1 MPARFVVATDIMKPH
16 ADTYCVI
23 PTYKASGTIVAVV
36 SQALQYVSAVIVV
49 DDACPEGS
57 GAVAREAFAGNPAVR
72 VVVRDSNGGVGAAMK
87 TGIAHALEAGAEI
100 IVKIDA
106 DGQMDPSFI
115 PLMTRLFEEDPS
127 LVAVKGNRFFQAQVL
142 EAMPKARLFGNA
154 VLSLMAKFAS
164 GYWNTIDPTNGYLA
178 FNGPLLELLPWQTF
192 SDSYFFEMSVL
203 CELGLRR
210 LPLVELEMP
219 TIYTSAPS
227 SLSIGRVILDFP
239 PRLLKFTLRRLL
251 LQYFVFDVNL
261 GSLYAVVGSFLV
273 LFSLVF
279 GAYEWIQS
287 YVTHVGRATGT
298 VMLVVLTFLMGFQL
312 LLNALMCDVQF
323 SRGTRHELLVN
334 ARAKRRTG

>member
-1 MPARFVVATDIMKPH
+1 MDAAPR
-16 ADTYCVI
+16 TYCVI
-23 PTYKASGTIVAVV
+23 PSFRAAATIVAVV
-36 SQALQYVSAVIVV
+36 DSALRYVDAVVVV
-49 DDACPEGS
+49 DDACPERS
-57 GAVAREAFAGNPAVR
+57 GAVARAAYASNPAV
-72 VVVRDSNGGVGAAMK
+72 VVIDRESNGGVGAAMK
-87 TGIAHALEAGAEI
+87 TGIGYALDAGAEI

-115 PLMTRLFEEDPS
+115 PIIQGLFRDDPT
-127 LVAVKGNRFFQAQVL
+127 LVAVKGNRFFQAQIL

-154 VLSLMAKFAS
+154 VLSIMAKFAS
-164 GYWNTIDPTNGYLA
+164 GYWNTIDPNNGYLA
-178 FNGPLLELLPWQTF
+178 FRGPLLAMLPWRDF
-192 SDSYFFEMSVL
+192 ADSYFFEMSVL

-239 PRLLKFTLRRLL
+239 PRLLRLTLRRWL

-261 GSLYAVVGSFLV
+261 ASLYAVFGSLLL
-273 LFSLVF
+273 LFSIVF
-279 GAYEWIQS
+279 GAYEWVES

-323 SRGTRHELLVN
+323 SRGTRHELMVN
-334 ARAKRRTG
+334 VRAKTAA

>member
-1 MPARFVVATDIMKPH
+1 MEDKLL
-16 ADTYCVI
+16 TYCVI
-23 PTYKASGTIVAVV
+23 PAYRAAQTICGVVESVLKYVDAVV
-36 SQALQYVSAVIVV
+36 VV
-49 DDACPEGS
+49 DDSCPEGS
-57 GAVAREAFAGNPAVR
+57 GAVARSAFSGNHAVTVLER
-72 VVVRDSNGGVGAAMK
+72 PTNGGVGAAMK
-87 TGIAHALEAGAEI
+87 TGIGFSLEAGAQV
-100 IVKIDA
+100 IVKVDA

-115 PLMTRLFEEDPS
+115 PLMVRCFEDDQS

-164 GYWNTIDPTNGYLA
+164 GYWNTIDPTNGYIA
-178 FNGPLLELLPWQTF
+178 FRAPLLATLPWQTF
-192 SDSYFFEMSVL
+192 ADSYFFEMSVL

-227 SLSIGRVILDFP
+227 SLSIGRVIVDFP
-239 PRLLKFTLRRLL
+239 PRLLKLTMRRFL

-261 GSLYAVVGSFLV
+261 GSLYAIFGSFLL
-273 LFSLVF
+273 LFSIVF
-279 GAYEWIQS
+279 GAYEWVES

-298 VMLVVLTFLMGFQL
+298 VMLAVLTFLMGFQL

-323 SRGTRHELLVN
+323 SRGTRHELLVGV
-334 ARAKRRTG
+334 RAKPPR

>member
-1 MPARFVVATDIMKPH
+1 MMIVDPGR
-16 ADTYCVI
+16 TYCVI
-23 PTYKASGTIVAVV
+23 PTYRAAATIVAVV
-36 SQALQYVSAVIVV
+36 ADALRYADVVVVV

-57 GAVAREAFAGNPAVR
+57 GAIAREAYAGNPAVR
-72 VVVRDSNGGVGAAMK
+72 LIERATNGGVGAAMK
-87 TGIAHALEAGAEI
+87 TGIGYAIEAGAEI

-115 PLMTRLFEEDPS
+115 PLMVGLFAEDPS
-127 LVAVKGNRFFQAQVL
+127 LVAIKGNRFFQAQVL

-178 FNGPLLELLPWQTF
+178 FKAPLLAMLPWQNF

-239 PRLLKFTLRRLL
+239 PRLFKLTMRRLL
-251 LQYFVFDVNL
+251 LQYLVFDVNL

-273 LFSLVF
+273 LFSLIF

-287 YVTHVGRATGT
+287 YVTHIGRATGT

-334 ARAKRRTG
+334 IRAKSKRSE